1 MAGTATNELPDEVL
15 VMAAIL
21 GDISAFDTLV
31 LRYRPAVV
39 RVAQAIVG
47 TELAED
53 VTQEALLAAFKALP
67 TLENP
72 KRFPAWLHTITRHKA
87 LRFSQH
93 ERRLNHK
100 LAALDQLLLERSA
113 SLSRPML
120 NGQPDRRKELKE
132 AMEQL
137 PPEYALVI
145 KLRYF
150 DEMPLKRI
158 AEFLALPLTTVKWRL
173 HKGKQLLK
181 DTIEPNGGDYGKGE
195 RTGDS
200 ETG

>member
-1 MAGTATNELPDEVL
+1 MAGAEKNELPDEVL

-21 GDISAFDTLV
+21 GDIGAFDTLV

-53 VTQEALLAAFKALP
+53 VAQEALLTAFKALP
-67 TLENP
+67 TLEEP
-72 KRFPAWLHTITRHKA
+72 RKFPAWLHTITRHKA
-87 LRFSQH
+87 FRFSQR
-93 ERRLNHK
+93 ERSLNQK
-100 LAALDQLLLERSA
+100 LVELDHLLLERSA

-120 NGQPDRRKELKE
+120 NGRPDRQKELKQ

-150 DEMPLKRI
+150 DEMSLKRI

-181 DTIEPNGGDYGKGE
+181 EAIEPNGGEDGKGE

-200 ETG
+200 QTG

>member
-1 MAGTATNELPDEVL
+1 MAGMAKDDLPDEVL
-15 VMAAIL
+15 VMASIL

-47 TELAED
+47 VELAED
-53 VTQEALLAAFKALP
+53 VAQEALLTAFKALP
-67 TLENP
+67 ALEEP
-72 KRFPAWLHTITRHKA
+72 RKFPAWLHTITRHKA

-93 ERRLNHK
+93 ERSLNRK
-100 LAALDQLLLERSA
+100 QAELDQLLLARSA

-120 NGQPDRRKELKE
+120 NGQPDRQSDLKQ
-132 AMEQL
+132 AIEQL

-145 KLRYF
+145 KLQYY

-173 HKGKQLLK
+173 HKGKQLLR
-181 DTIEPNGGDYGKGE
+181 TTLEINGGQHGTGE
-195 RTGDS
+195 RTGNS
-200 ETG
+200 QIG

>member
-1 MAGTATNELPDEVL
+1 MAGAATNDLPDEVL

-21 GDISAFDTLV
+21 GDISAFDTLA

-39 RVAQAIVG
+39 RVAQTIVG
-47 TELAED
+47 AELAED
-53 VTQEALLAAFKALP
+53 VAQEALLAVFKALP
-67 TLENP
+67 SLEEP
-72 KRFPAWLHTITRHKA
+72 GKFPAWLHTITRHKA
-87 LRFSQH
+87 LRFSQR
-93 ERRLNHK
+93 ERSLNHK
-100 LAALDQLLLERSA
+100 LAELDQLLLERSTA
-113 SLSRPML
+113 LSRPML
-120 NGQPDRRKELKE
+120 NGQPDRRRELKQ

-145 KLRYF
+145 KLQYY
-150 DEMPLKRI
+150 DEMPVKRI

-173 HKGKQLLK
+173 HKGKQLLREAMEK
-181 DTIEPNGGDYGKGE
+181 NGGHHGKGE

>member
-1 MAGTATNELPDEVL
+1 MAGAEKSELPDEVL

-47 TELAED
+47 AELAED
-53 VTQEALLAAFKALP
+53 VAQEALLTAFKALP
-67 TLENP
+67 TLDEP
-72 KRFPAWLHTITRHKA
+72 KKFPAWLHIITRHKA
-87 LRFSQH
+87 LRFSH
-93 ERRLNHK
+93 RERSLNQK
-100 LAALDQLLLERSA
+100 RAELDQLLLERSA

-120 NGQPDRRKELKE
+120 NGQPDRQVELKE

-145 KLRYF
+145 KLQYF
-150 DEMPLKRI
+150 DDMPVKRI

-181 DTIEPNGGDYGKGE
+181 DMLENNGGHHG
-195 RTGDS
+195 TGTHPRNS
-200 ETG
+200 QIG

>member
-1 MAGTATNELPDEVL
+1 MAGTVKHDLPDEVL

-53 VTQEALLAAFKALP
+53 VAQEALLTAFKALP
-67 TLENP
+67 TLEEP
-72 KRFPAWLHTITRHKA
+72 KRFPAWLHIITRHKA
-87 LRFSQH
+87 LRFSQR
-93 ERRLNHK
+93 ERSLNQK
-100 LAALDQLLLERSA
+100 RAELDQLLLERSI

-120 NGQPDRRKELKE
+120 NGQPDRQVEVKQ

-145 KLRYF
+145 KLQYY
-150 DEMPLKRI
+150 DEMPVKRI

-181 DTIEPNGGDYGKGE
+181 AVIQPRMDTNGHQ
-195 RTGDS
+195 
-200 ETG
+200 

>member
-1 MAGTATNELPDEVL
+1 MAGTAKDDLPDEVL

-21 GDISAFDTLV
+21 GDISAFDTLA

-39 RVAQAIVG
+39 RVAQTIVG

-53 VTQEALLAAFKALP
+53 VAQEALLAAFKALP
-67 TLENP
+67 TLEEP

-87 LRFSQH
+87 LRFSQR
-93 ERRLNHK
+93 ERSLNQK
-100 LAALDQLLLERSA
+100 LAELDQLLLARSA

-120 NGQPDRRKELKE
+120 NGQPDRQEELRQ

-145 KLRYF
+145 KLQYY

-181 DTIEPNGGDYGKGE
+181 EAIERNGGHHGKGE

-200 ETG
+200 QTG

>member
-1 MAGTATNELPDEVL
+1 MAGAETNELPDEVL

-53 VTQEALLAAFKALP
+53 VAQEALLTAFKALP
-67 TLENP
+67 TLDEP
-72 KRFPAWLHTITRHKA
+72 KKFPAWLHIITRHKA
-87 LRFSQH
+87 LRFSH
-93 ERRLNHK
+93 RERSLNQK
-100 LAALDQLLLERSA
+100 RAELDQLLLERSA

-120 NGQPDRRKELKE
+120 NGQPDRQVEVKQ
-132 AMEQL
+132 AIEQL

-145 KLRYF
+145 KLQYF
-150 DEMPLKRI
+150 DDMPVKRI

-181 DTIEPNGGDYGKGE
+181 DMLEKNGGHHG
-195 RTGDS
+195 TGTHPRNS
-200 ETG
+200 QTG